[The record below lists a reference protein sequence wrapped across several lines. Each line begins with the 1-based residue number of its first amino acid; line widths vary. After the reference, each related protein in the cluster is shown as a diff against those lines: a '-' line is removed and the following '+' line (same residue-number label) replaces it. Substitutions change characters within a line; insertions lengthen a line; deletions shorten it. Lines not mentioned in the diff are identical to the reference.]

1 MNSAIVRF
9 ISAFIPSAPARRAFR
24 NRHNLARLAA
34 AGENAISI
42 DPSDYGRIRLRVIGS
57 GNVIKIGKMRPGRGV
72 LDVLLCGDGCDVSIG
87 DGLRIARC
95 LKVTLGQMEKGY
107 GKIRHAALQIGRD
120 VGVEEAQIITY
131 NGNSAIRIGDET
143 YTLPGEPNKVAEY
156 AELVEKSSQDVYI
169 PTSREFKRGDQLADG
184 FVVTGDHLFV
194 ERCSLYL
201 NPPRRGDVMVFNT
214 ENLFVVD
221 IEGNS
226 VPLSERSGYYYI
238 KRIVGLPGDTLKI
251 EGGCLYIKPEGK
263 NEFIRA
269 DRLDPRFKKIF
280 SGKGGYQGYTNDPR
294 ARFLRAMWPT

>member
-24 NRHNLARLAA
+24 NRHNLARLVA

-131 NGNSAIRIGDET
+131 NGNSTIRIGDET
-143 YTLPGEPNKVAEY
+143 MVAYGVTIYNTDSHPVYDRATRKILNTVGELSIGHHVWIGAHASLLKNTTVP
-156 AELVEKSSQDVYI
+156 
-169 PTSREFKRGDQLADG
+169 DG
-184 FVVTGDHLFV
+184 CIVGWGAVVTRRFSKPNTAIGGNPACELGGAGTV
-194 ERCSLYL
+194 EWGRYDPAYIA
-201 NPPRRGDVMVFNT
+201 N
-214 ENLFVVD
+214 
-221 IEGNS
+221 EGH
-226 VPLSERSGYYYI
+226 RS
-238 KRIVGLPGDTLKI
+238 
-251 EGGCLYIKPEGK
+251 
-263 NEFIRA
+263 
-269 DRLDPRFKKIF
+269 
-280 SGKGGYQGYTNDPR
+280 
-294 ARFLRAMWPT
+294 